1 MTTFIALA
9 SWTTGSIISA
19 ELLGYWLHR
28 LLHSGVISFLS
39 RNHMRHHLVVY
50 GPLQKQRSTRYQ
62 DATTGSVALGN
73 IGTEWLIPAAAL
85 TAFVAAVLHFFRV
98 QPLYQCIYFGTMWLW
113 SFLMFSTLHDLMH
126 VKGIW
131 LERNPF
137 LRRWFRNAR
146 TRHDVH
152 HCSLNDE
159 GLMDRN
165 FGIGFFLF
173 DRLFGTFSK
182 TATAFNHNGYR
193 AARERF
199 RSLLDSY

>member
-1 MTTFIALA
+1 MTALA
-9 SWTTGSIISA
+9 GFAAWMTGSILSA

-28 LLHSGVISFLS
+28 LLHSGAIGFLS
-39 RNHMRHHLVVY
+39 RNHMRHHLVAY
-50 GPLQKQRSTRYQ
+50 GPLQQQRSTEYR
-62 DATTGSVALGN
+62 DATTGSVSLGN
-73 IGTEWLIPAAAL
+73 VGSEWLIPAALL
-85 TAFVAAVLHFFRV
+85 TAIVAAIFHSFRV
-98 QPLYQCIYFGTMWLW
+98 RPLYQCTYFAATWLW

-131 LERNPF
+131 LERNRL

-152 HCSLNDE
+152 HCSVNDE
-159 GLMDRN
+159 GLMDKN

-173 DRLFGTFSK
+173 DRLFGTFSR
-182 TATAFNHNGYR
+182 TAAAFNHNGYR

-199 RSLLDSY
+199 RSLLDRY